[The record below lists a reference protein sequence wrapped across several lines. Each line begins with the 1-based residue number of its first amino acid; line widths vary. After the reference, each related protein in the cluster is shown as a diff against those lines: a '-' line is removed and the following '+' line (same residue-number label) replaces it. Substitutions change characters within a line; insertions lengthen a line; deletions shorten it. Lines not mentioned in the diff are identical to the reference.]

1 MAESPKTGPQRPKER
16 GKGPSLLRL
25 GPAGRIWLLTG
36 AIATIA
42 FTLFWF
48 SVRNLDAAVA
58 PVSIHWLLLA
68 GVFAL
73 AEVFVVHVEFRRDS
87 YSFSVSEVP
96 LVLGLLFVEPGE
108 LLLAQLVGAGAA
120 LLVHRRQSPLR
131 LAFNLSHL
139 ALEACLAALI
149 FHGAFGVVDPFGP
162 TAWMATF
169 LAVFVANTVA
179 DLCIGLAI
187 SFSEGELRRDVL
199 TQGLPF
205 GMIAT
210 VVNTSL
216 SLISATIVWVNPESS
231 WLLLVPAA
239 TLFVAYRAYMGERQK
254 HESLELLYD
263 TMHRIQ
269 RSLFGAS
276 ALKDLLEAVR
286 KMFRA
291 EMADIIF
298 VAKGNDPATRTALGP
313 KDEFV
318 AAVPTDLDPTQGVW
332 ARAVAEGQAI
342 LVARPI
348 ENDRLREHFESKGIR
363 DIMVAP
369 LVGEEEEV
377 VGILRV
383 ANRMGDVTTFDEE
396 DLKLFES
403 LSIHASTAL
412 ENARLV
418 ERLKESL
425 DRLTESNR
433 VKDDFVAT
441 VSHELR
447 TPLTVMRGFIKTLLR
462 EDVTFTEEQQL
473 GFLEAADRGGERL
486 YDLIEQLLTVSRIEA
501 NREPLA
507 MAPVPI
513 RAIVERAVTD
523 LETRREGHLIDIEGI
538 ASLPTVLTDGAKVQQ
553 ILSNLVENALKYSP
567 AGSTVT
573 VEGTVEDATIV
584 VRVIDEGSGIPEELH
599 ELVFDRFFQVDSS
612 ATRDVG
618 GTGLGLYI
626 CRRLA
631 EEIGATLE
639 IERSDARGTM
649 FTLTIPHERDEEG
662 RPNLRVVSGA

>member
-1 MAESPKTGPQRPKER
+1 MKESHGPDAKER
-16 GKGPSLLRL
+16 GKRPSLLRL
-25 GPAGRIWLLTG
+25 GPTGRIWLLTVL
-36 AIATIA
+36 IAGIA
-42 FTLFWF
+42 FSIFWTQIRGLPF
-48 SVRNLDAAVA
+48 PGA
-58 PVSIHWLLLA
+58 PVRIPWLVLA
-68 GVFAL
+68 AVFAL

-96 LVLGLLFVEPGE
+96 LVLGLLFTRPEH
-108 LLLAQLVGAGAA
+108 LMLAQLVGAGAA
-120 LLVHRRQSPLR
+120 LLIHRRQSPLR

-139 ALEACLAALI
+139 ALEAGLALLI
-149 FHGAFGVVDPFGP
+149 FHGAFGVQDPFGP
-162 TAWMATF
+162 TAWVATF

-187 SFSEGELRRDVL
+187 SFSEGRIKRDVL
-199 TQGLPF
+199 IQGLPF

-216 SLISATIVWVNPESS
+216 SLTSATIVWVSPESS

-239 TLFVAYRAYMGERQK
+239 TLFIAYRAYIGERQK

-269 RSLFGAS
+269 RSLFGAT

-298 VAKGNDPATRTALGP
+298 VARGEAGATRTALGP
-313 KDEFV
+313 DEAFV

-332 ARAVAEGQAI
+332 ARAVAEGQAV

-348 ENDRLREHFESKGIR
+348 ENERLREHFESEGIR
-363 DIMVAP
+363 DVMVAP
-369 LVGEEEEV
+369 LAGEDEEV

-383 ANRMGDVTTFDEE
+383 ANRMGDVTTFDSE
-396 DLKLFES
+396 DLKLLES
-403 LSIHASTAL
+403 LAIHASTAL

-425 DRLTESNR
+425 ERLTESNR
-433 VKDDFVAT
+433 IKDDFVAT

-462 EDVTFTEEQQL
+462 EDVTFSAEQQV

-486 YDLIEQLLTVSRIEA
+486 HDLIEQLLTVSRIEA
-501 NREPLA
+501 NREPVA

-513 RAIVERAVTD
+513 QAIVERAISD
-523 LETRREGHLIDIEGI
+523 FDSRRESHAIEVRGI
-538 ASLPTVLTDGAKVQQ
+538 TSLPTVLTDGAKVQQ
-553 ILSNLVENALKYSP
+553 IVSNLVENALKYSP
-567 AGSTVT
+567 PGSTVV
-573 VEGTVEDATIV
+573 VEGTVEKQQVV
-584 VRVIDEGSGIPEELH
+584 VRVMDEGAGIPEDLH
-599 ELVFDRFFQVDSS
+599 ERIFDRFFQVDSS

-631 EEIGATLE
+631 EEIGAILTLE
-639 IERSDARGTM
+639 RSGADGTV
-649 FTLTIPHERDEEG
+649 FTLAIPHERDEEN

>member
-1 MAESPKTGPQRPKER
+1 MKER
-16 GKGPSLLRL
+16 GKRPSLLRL
-25 GPAGRIWLLTG
+25 GPAGRIWLLAA
-36 AIATIA
+36 AIT
-42 FTLFWF
+42 TLTVVLF
-48 SVRNLDAAVA
+48 SLFVQGIEVPEA
-58 PVSIHWLLLA
+58 PVRIPWMILA
-68 GVFAL
+68 GIFAL

-96 LVLGLLFVEPGE
+96 LVLGLLFSEPSE
-108 LLLAQLVGAGAA
+108 LILAQLVGAGAA
-120 LLVHRRQSPLR
+120 LLIHRRQSPLR

-139 ALEACLAALI
+139 ALEATLALLI
-149 FHGAFGVVDPFGP
+149 FHGAFGVQDPFGP
-162 TAWMATF
+162 VAWIATF

-187 SFSEGELRRDVL
+187 SFSEGELRKDVL
-199 TQGLPF
+199 IQGLPF

-210 VVNTSL
+210 IVNTSL
-216 SLISATIVWVNPESS
+216 SLISAVTVWVNPEGS

-239 TLFVAYRAYMGERQK
+239 TLFVAYRAYIGERQK

-276 ALKDLLEAVR
+276 ALRDLLEAVR

-291 EMADIIF
+291 EKADIIF
-298 VAKGNDPATRTALGP
+298 IGQGEEPATRTSLGP
-313 KDEFV
+313 GEDFSS
-318 AAVPTDLDPTQGVW
+318 AAPAAMDPTQGVW

-342 LVARPI
+342 LVGRPI
-348 ENDRLREHFESKGIR
+348 ENERLREHFASEGIR

-377 VGILRV
+377 VGVIRV

-462 EDVTFTEEQQL
+462 EDVTFSEEQQL

-486 YDLIEQLLTVSRIEA
+486 HDLIEQLLTVSRLEA
-501 NREPLA
+501 NREPAA
-507 MAPVPI
+507 MAPVPLS
-513 RAIVERAVTD
+513 AIVERAVSD
-523 LETRREGHLIDIEGI
+523 LEVRREGHVIDIEGI
-538 ASLPTVLTDGAKVQQ
+538 SALPTVLTDGAKVQQ
-553 ILSNLVENALKYSP
+553 IVSNLVENALKYSP
-567 AGSTVT
+567 PKSRITVR
-573 VEGTVEDATIV
+573 GTVGRGAVTL
-584 VRVIDEGSGIPEELH
+584 RVMDQGAGIPEEHH
-599 ELVFDRFFQVDSS
+599 ERIFERFFQVDSS

-626 CRRLA
+626 CRRLS
-631 EEIGATLE
+631 EEIGCTLE
-639 IERSDARGTM
+639 LESSGPEGTV
-649 FTLTIPHERDEEG
+649 FALTIPHGREEEA
-662 RPNLRVVSGA
+662 RPSLRVVSGA

>member
-1 MAESPKTGPQRPKER
+1 MKERHGPDAKER
-16 GKGPSLLRL
+16 GKRPSLLRL
-25 GPAGRIWLLTG
+25 GPTGRIWLLT
-36 AIATIA
+36 AVIASIA
-42 FTLFWF
+42 FSIFWTQ
-48 SVRNLDAAVA
+48 VRGLPFPAA
-58 PVSIHWLLLA
+58 PVRIPWLVLA
-68 GVFAL
+68 AVFAL

-96 LVLGLLFVEPGE
+96 LVLGLLFTRPEH
-108 LLLAQLVGAGAA
+108 LMLAQLVGAGAA
-120 LLVHRRQSPLR
+120 LLIHRRQSPLR
-131 LAFNLSHL
+131 LTFNLSHL
-139 ALEACLAALI
+139 ALEAGLALLI
-149 FHGAFGVVDPFGP
+149 FHGAFGVQDPFGP
-162 TAWMATF
+162 MAWVATF

-187 SFSEGELRRDVL
+187 SFSEGRIKRDVL
-199 TQGLPF
+199 IQGLPF

-216 SLISATIVWVNPESS
+216 SLTSATIVWVSPESS

-239 TLFVAYRAYMGERQK
+239 TLFIAYRAYIGERQK

-269 RSLFGAS
+269 RSLFGAT

-298 VAKGNDPATRTALGP
+298 VARGEAGATRTGLGP
-313 KDEFV
+313 DEAFV

-332 ARAVAEGQAI
+332 ARAVAEGQAV

-348 ENDRLREHFESKGIR
+348 ENERLREHFESEGIR
-363 DIMVAP
+363 DVMVAP
-369 LVGEEEEV
+369 LAGEDEEV

-383 ANRMGDVTTFDEE
+383 ANRMGDVTTFDAE

-403 LSIHASTAL
+403 LAIHASTAL

-425 DRLTESNR
+425 ERLTESNR
-433 VKDDFVAT
+433 IKDDFVAT

-462 EDVTFTEEQQL
+462 EDVTFSAEQQV

-486 YDLIEQLLTVSRIEA
+486 HGLIEQLLTVSRIEA
-501 NREPLA
+501 NREPVA

-513 RAIVERAVTD
+513 QAIVERAISD
-523 LETRREGHLIDIEGI
+523 FDSRREDHAIEVKGV
-538 ASLPTVLTDGAKVQQ
+538 STLPTVLTDGAKVQQ
-553 ILSNLVENALKYSP
+553 IVSNLIENALKYSP
-567 AGSTVT
+567 PGSTVM
-573 VEGTVEDATIV
+573 VEGTVEKEKVV
-584 VRVIDEGSGIPEELH
+584 VRVMNEGAGIPEDLH
-599 ELVFDRFFQVDSS
+599 ERIFDRFFQIDSS

-626 CRRLA
+626 CRRLS
-631 EEIGATLE
+631 EEVGANLAL
-639 IERSDARGTM
+639 ERSGADGTV
-649 FTLTIPHERDEEG
+649 FTLTIPHERDEEN